1 MSVNDQYPPLMC
13 TALGSV
19 SSVSATMTVLA
30 APFWSSLTTVLEEAS
45 LSRSEAR
52 VGLTRV
58 LLGLSCRN
66 TLGPRLGRRW
76 SPARG
81 EVT

>member
-1 MSVNDQYPPLMC
+1 MIC

-45 LSRSEAR
+45 LSEAR